1 MQNDNTT
8 IRDDVRSYA
17 LELLCELMTD
27 DDFLVAL
34 KRVTDS
40 ASCRSTIS
48 YLDDD
53 IVAANHQSTEL
64 KRNLIDVIRRG
75 GFDR

>member
-8 IRDDVRSYA
+8 LRGDVRSYA

-34 KRVTDS
+34 KRVTDV
-40 ASCRSTIS
+40 AVKRSSMGYIHH
-48 YLDDD
+48 DRAR
-53 IVAANHQSTEL
+53 VECEL
-64 KRNLIDVIRRG
+64 HESKRALIDVIHRG